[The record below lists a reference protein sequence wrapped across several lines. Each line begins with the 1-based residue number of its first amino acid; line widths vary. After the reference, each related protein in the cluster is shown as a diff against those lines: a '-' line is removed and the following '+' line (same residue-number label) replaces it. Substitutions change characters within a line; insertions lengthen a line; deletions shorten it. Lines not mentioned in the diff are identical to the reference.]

1 MSGSDVRDFIEGAD
15 GFAEVFPEHKYQV
28 SIQKK
33 ISSAI
38 YRIICSSISKGCIDA
53 SRTRSPDCDDGRC
66 AYCSDPFL
74 HPLNISFNYRAS
86 VSTGKHRCAD

>member
-38 YRIICSSISKGCIDA
+38 C
-53 SRTRSPDCDDGRC
+53 
-66 AYCSDPFL
+66 
-74 HPLNISFNYRAS
+74 
-86 VSTGKHRCAD
+86 